1 MIIPYLGIWQT
12 VIVQPISWLLL
23 VLYNFTS
30 NYGLAIILFTLIT
43 KIILLPFS
51 AKSKKGMMAMQR
63 FNPKLKELEAKYK
76 NDKEKYNQELQKLY
90 QQEKVNPLSGCI
102 WALIPWPIFIA
113 LYSAIRM
120 PLDNLM
126 RLTSEQVSQIIQL
139 PVITEF
145 LTSNNIDVATAAA
158 NNQIVVANAIHQHF
172 GEVTAALPELA
183 HTLVDVNFNFLG
195 MNLSL
200 TPVFNV
206 VNVYWFL
213 PIISG
218 AVMYLSTKLMQKLQ
232 GGDSSAADNQTA
244 RMMTFMGP
252 AMSVWIGYM
261 WPSAMCLYWIAN
273 SLFGMVQDTLLT
285 FYYRKKFAEQDAIKA
300 EKEAAEREALRQK
313 KAAQAARRLENDKR
327 NRSKTSKN
335 YNKLKGQIE
344 SSNPKPEDA
353 PEEDTKEGSNN
364 NDE

>member
-1 MIIPYLGIWQT
+1 
-12 VIVQPISWLLL
+12 
-23 VLYNFTS
+23 
-30 NYGLAIILFTLIT
+30 
-43 KIILLPFS
+43 
-51 AKSKKGMMAMQR
+51 
-63 FNPKLKELEAKYK
+63 
-76 NDKEKYNQELQKLY
+76 
-90 QQEKVNPLSGCI
+90 
-102 WALIPWPIFIA
+102 
-113 LYSAIRM
+113 
-120 PLDNLM
+120 
-126 RLTSEQVSQIIQL
+126 
-139 PVITEF
+139 
-145 LTSNNIDVATAAA
+145 
-158 NNQIVVANAIHQHF
+158 
-172 GEVTAALPELA
+172 
-183 HTLVDVNFNFLG
+183 
-195 MNLSL
+195 
-200 TPVFNV
+200 
-206 VNVYWFL
+206 
-213 PIISG
+213 
-218 AVMYLSTKLMQKLQ
+218 MYLSTKLMQKLQ